1 MAHHHQYPPPSQ
13 FAGGEVFEMPAD
25 SAAPKTEPLPQANP
39 WPFYLDQDVRTE
51 ARDDKE
57 EEGGK
62 GAGRKA
68 KVAEQSLANPWA
80 YFGPMTPDEEKGE
93 GEDMGRRGTAVG
105 GTVADQGVGGLGI
118 KTEELKVEE
127 QGESRAK
134 IEDAEDASLRPL
146 PLHLGGYDKQG
157 GDDEAPPHDA
167 PPPVPTA
174 SPPPPPPAGTDY
186 VAPLRLSRK
195 QVPAFTVAPAFK
207 PYLPPEESNNAT
219 IAPLKV
225 THQRASSA
233 GPEGGSDALPYRP
246 YRPPGYV
253 TPPVLK
259 ADNGADVAGPAVMP
273 VPRPAST
280 SSSTPASAPPPLPLN
295 AHDSLAT
302 GPVAAQVAPPLKT
315 PSPLA
320 SPNPAPPPPQ
330 RQQVVEPSGSTETA
344 LAPHRLYSPPVTAG
358 PQPPPAPTQAPPPA
372 PAPAPAPASPPAVAP
387 TAPPPPATPVPAPPI
402 PTVAV
407 ATAEPSA
414 AAAST
419 LYHAPPPPVPQTTIA
434 PPYHPSPSPSASSP
448 GLGPPSSSS
457 PALGYSLNSSP
468 TSGHQ
473 AYMTPHSAPTS
484 SMPSPN
490 MTTYPFQ
497 PIGQSQPQNMYPFS
511 SPPPPTGSP
520 GQPASMYYPPVQ
532 QYTPPPPTSSY
543 DIPQRTYASSADIPP
558 PQPPRPPQYQQQPS
572 PGVYQPQASPQSP
585 SPYAFPDAQRPGT
598 QPPYAQPSMYNL
610 PYGPAVAPHQHQYP
624 TQPTYATPNSEGPS
638 SPNPQDLYAA
648 PPLPPRPATATGW
661 GTQSEVLTG
670 FTPHVVAYPP
680 PPKRVFDPP
689 PAAPAGPPRKSSGG
703 MGMGM
708 GIGSGKLFSSSS
720 ALKWIDKTGK
730 GLENRLDSVLGSQ
743 SASKPPPQPPRPT

>member
-25 SAAPKTEPLPQANP
+25 SVAPKTEPLPQANP

-51 ARDDKE
+51 ARVDKE
-57 EEGGK
+57 EEEEGEE
-62 GAGRKA
+62 GAGRNA
-68 KVAEQSLANPWA
+68 KVAEQPLAYPWA
-80 YFGPMTPDEEKGE
+80 YFGPMTPDEEKSE
-93 GEDMGRRGTAVG
+93 EQDMGGREPAE
-105 GTVADQGVGGLGI
+105 QSVGGLGI
-118 KTEELKVEE
+118 KMEELKMEE
-127 QGESRAK
+127 QRESKAK
-134 IEDAEDASLRPL
+134 GEDAEDASLQPL
-146 PLHLGGYDKQG
+146 PLHLGCHDKQG
-157 GDDEAPPHDA
+157 GHDGAPPHDA

-174 SPPPPPPAGTDY
+174 SPPPPPTGTDY

-207 PYLPPEESNNAT
+207 PYLPPAESNNTT

-225 THQRASSA
+225 AHHQRASSA
-233 GPEGGSDALPYRP
+233 GPEGDSDALPYRP

-253 TPPVLK
+253 TPPGSK
-259 ADNGADVAGPAVMP
+259 ADNGMGPAVMP
-273 VPRPAST
+273 VPRPTST

-295 AHDSLAT
+295 AHDSLVT
-302 GPVAAQVAPPLKT
+302 GPVAAQVGPPLRT
-315 PSPLA
+315 PSPLP
-320 SPNPAPPPPQ
+320 SPNLAPPPPQ
-330 RQQVVEPSGSTETA
+330 QQQQVTETPLDGAVA
-344 LAPHRLYSPPVTAG
+344 LHRPYSPHVTAG
-358 PQPPPAPTQAPPPA
+358 SQPPPAPTS
-372 PAPAPAPASPPAVAP
+372 ASPPAVAP
-387 TAPPPPATPVPAPPI
+387 TALPPPPAPAPAPPV
-402 PTVAV
+402 PTVAI
-407 ATAEPSA
+407 ATAEPSV

-419 LYHAPPPPVPQTTIA
+419 LYHAPPPVSQTTIA
-434 PPYHPSPSPSASSP
+434 PPYRRSPSPSASSP
-448 GLGPPSSSS
+448 GLGLPSSSS

-468 TSGHQ
+468 TPGHQ

-484 SMPSPN
+484 AMPSPN

-497 PIGQSQPQNMYPFS
+497 PIGQSSPQSLYPSS

-520 GQPASMYYPPVQ
+520 GQLASMYYPPAQ

-558 PQPPRPPQYQQQPS
+558 PQPPRPPQYQQPS
-572 PGVYQPQASPQSP
+572 PGAYQPQASPQSP
-585 SPYAFPDAQRPGT
+585 SPYSFPDAQMPGT
-598 QPPYAQPSMYNL
+598 QPPYAQSSMYNP
-610 PYGPAVAPHQHQYP
+610 PYGPAVALHQHQYP

-638 SPNPQDLYAA
+638 SPNPQDIYAA

-661 GTQSEVLTG
+661 GAQSQVLTG

-708 GIGSGKLFSSSS
+708 SIGSGKLFSSSS
-720 ALKWIDKTGK
+720 ALKWIDKRGK
-730 GLENRLDSVLGSQ
+730 GLENRLDYVLGSQ
-743 SASKPPPQPPRPT
+743 GASKPPPQPPRPT

>member
-1 MAHHHQYPPPSQ
+1 MAHHHQHPPPSQ

-25 SAAPKTEPLPQANP
+25 TVAPKTEPLPQANP

-51 ARDDKE
+51 ARVDKKE
-57 EEGGK
+57 EEGGEK
-62 GAGRKA
+62 GAGRNT
-68 KVAEQSLANPWA
+68 KVAEQPLANPWA
-80 YFGPMTPDEEKGE
+80 YFGPMTPDEEKSE
-93 GEDMGRRGTAVG
+93 EQDMGGREPAE
-105 GTVADQGVGGLGI
+105 QSVGGLGI
-118 KTEELKVEE
+118 KMEQLKMEE
-127 QGESRAK
+127 QRESEAK
-134 IEDAEDASLRPL
+134 GEDAEDASLQPL
-146 PLHLGGYDKQG
+146 PLHLGGHDKQG
-157 GDDEAPPHDA
+157 RDDEAPPHNA

-174 SPPPPPPAGTDY
+174 SPPAGTDY
-186 VAPLRLSRK
+186 IAPLRLSRK

-207 PYLPPEESNNAT
+207 PYLPPEESNNT
-219 IAPLKV
+219 TVAPLKV
-225 THQRASSA
+225 EHHQMASSE
-233 GPEGGSDALPYRP
+233 GPEGGSGALPYRP

-253 TPPVLK
+253 TPPGSK
-259 ADNGADVAGPAVMP
+259 ADNGMGPAVMP
-273 VPRPAST
+273 IPRPAST
-280 SSSTPASAPPPLPLN
+280 SSSTPASAPPP
-295 AHDSLAT
+295 
-302 GPVAAQVAPPLKT
+302 PP
-315 PSPLA
+315 P
-320 SPNPAPPPPQ
+320 PPPPQ
-330 RQQVVEPSGSTETA
+330 QQQQQVVEPSGSTETSLHGA
-344 LAPHRLYSPPVTAG
+344 AAPHRPYSPHITAG
-358 PQPPPAPTQAPPPA
+358 SHPPPAPSLPPPPA
-372 PAPAPAPASPPAVAP
+372 PASASPPAVAP
-387 TAPPPPATPVPAPPI
+387 IAPPPPPAYPAHPAPPAPAPPV

-407 ATAEPSA
+407 ATAEPSVA
-414 AAAST
+414 AVST
-419 LYHAPPPPVPQTTIA
+419 LYHAPPPVSHTTIA
-434 PPYHPSPSPSASSP
+434 PPHLHSPSPSASSP
-448 GLGPPSSSS
+448 VLGLPSSPS

-468 TSGHQ
+468 TPGHQ
-473 AYMTPHSAPTS
+473 AYMTPHSAPAS
-484 SMPSPN
+484 ALPSPN

-497 PIGQSQPQNMYPFS
+497 PIGQSQPQNMYPSS

-520 GQPASMYYPPVQ
+520 GHPASMYYPPAQ

-558 PQPPRPPQYQQQPS
+558 PQPPRPPQYQQPS
-572 PGVYQPQASPQSP
+572 PGAYQPQASPQSP
-585 SPYAFPDAQRPGT
+585 SPYSFPDAQRPDT
-598 QPPYAQPSMYNL
+598 QPPYAQSSMYNL

-661 GTQSEVLTG
+661 GAQSQVLTG

-720 ALKWIDKTGK
+720 ALKWIDKRGK

>member
-25 SAAPKTEPLPQANP
+25 SVAPKTEPLPQANP

-51 ARDDKE
+51 ARVDR

-62 GAGRKA
+62 GAGINA
-68 KVAEQSLANPWA
+68 KVAEQPMANPWA

-93 GEDMGRRGTAVG
+93 EQDVGE
-105 GTVADQGVGGLGI
+105 TVAKQSVDGLGI
-118 KTEELKVEE
+118 KMEELKVEE
-127 QGESRAK
+127 QGESK
-134 IEDAEDASLRPL
+134 GASLRPL
-146 PLHLGGYDKQG
+146 PLHLGGHVKQG
-157 GDDEAPPHDA
+157 GDDETPPHDA

-174 SPPPPPPAGTDY
+174 SPPPPPPPGTDY
-186 VAPLRLSRK
+186 IAPLRLSRK

-233 GPEGGSDALPYRP
+233 GPDGGPDALPYRP

-259 ADNGADVAGPAVMP
+259 ADNGADVVGSAVMP

-280 SSSTPASAPPPLPLN
+280 SPSTPASAPPPLPLN

-302 GPVAAQVAPPLKT
+302 GPVAAQVTAPRKT

-320 SPNPAPPPPQ
+320 SPNL
-330 RQQVVEPSGSTETA
+330 EPSGSTETT

-358 PQPPPAPTQAPPPA
+358 SYPPPAPTQAPPPA
-372 PAPAPAPASPPAVAP
+372 PASASPPAVAP
-387 TAPPPPATPVPAPPI
+387 TVPPPPATPAPAPPI

-419 LYHAPPPPVPQTTIA
+419 LYHAPPPPLPPPMSQTTTA
-434 PPYHPSPSPSASSP
+434 PPYHRSPSPSASSP
-448 GLGPPSSSS
+448 GLGPPSSAS

-468 TSGHQ
+468 TPGYQ

-484 SMPSPN
+484 AMPSPN

-497 PIGQSQPQNMYPFS
+497 PICQSQPQNMYPSS
-511 SPPPPTGSP
+511 SPPPLTGSP
-520 GQPASMYYPPVQ
+520 GQPASMYYPPDQ

-543 DIPQRTYASSADIPP
+543 DIPQRTYASSADVPP

-572 PGVYQPQASPQSP
+572 PGAYQPQVSPQSP

-598 QPPYAQPSMYNL
+598 QPPYAQSSMYNL
-610 PYGPAVAPHQHQYP
+610 PYGPAVALHQHQYP
-624 TQPTYATPNSEGPS
+624 TQPTYASPNSEVPS

-661 GTQSEVLTG
+661 GNQAQVLTG

-708 GIGSGKLFSSSS
+708 GMGSGKLFSSSS